1 MTNPSETI
9 DAFVDAFNRNDLDAV
24 MTFFSD
30 DAVYLPGDGSEHRG
44 LAAIRGAFRPQF
56 EGAYG
61 KMCFDEHDRLVDL
74 DARKMAIRW
83 VCRHEVGGSS
93 SGARPPGKFRLV
105 QGLAR
110 AVLGKR
116 FGWEGLD
123 VFHFDAA
130 GRICGKYSYANYPFP
145 LLRRSLGRPLT

>member
-1 MTNPSETI
+1 MRDPRETI
-9 DAFVDAFNRNDLDAV
+9 DAFVAAFNRNDLDAV

-44 LAAIRGAFRPQF
+44 LAAIRAAFRPQF

-61 KMCFDEHDRLVDL
+61 RMCFDEHDRLVDL
-74 DARKMAIRW
+74 EARKMAIRW
-83 VCRHEVGGSS
+83 VCRHEVGAGA
-93 SGARPPGKFRLV
+93 SGARAPGKSRLV

-123 VFHFDAA
+123 VFHFDAT